1 VSGSLPFPVFQTVAL
16 DTNDIV
22 FDPFTRKL
30 YASVPSTATQV
41 TGNSIVSIDPL
52 TGALGSPIFVGSE
65 PTRISISD
73 DGQYLYAVLSGSN
86 SVRRLNLT
94 TLTPET
100 QFTTISAVF
109 AGGLHGK

>member
-1 VSGSLPFPVFQTVAL
+1 M

-22 FDPFTRKL
+22 FNPFTRKL
-30 YASVPSTATQV
+30 YASLPSTATQV

-65 PTRISISD
+65 PTPISISD

-94 TLTPET
+94 TLTPGD
-100 QFTTISAVF
+100 AVHYHQCGF
-109 AGGLHGK
+109 CGGLHGQ